1 MVDGNEFAF
10 TIAEKD
16 GLLRLSLPR
25 EYSGRRQWNEG
36 PRGSLESRL
45 GDVLAE
51 LERRAE

>member
-1 MVDGNEFAF
+1 VVDGNEFAF